1 MTNQPAQ
8 SNFGRFAGKG
18 VFPHQYAFTLLFPVR
33 NIFLSPRQLVK
44 RLELKPDAVVL
55 EVGCGPGYFSPKVAA
70 AIPNGKLV
78 LADIQPE
85 MLKKARARMEKK
97 NQTNTDY
104 YTCQGARFDFPDNT
118 FDRIFL
124 ITVMGEVEEKEL
136 YLKEFFRM
144 LKPTGLLSVS
154 EQAGDP
160 DKLSI
165 AQTTQLATQAGFAVN
180 KLYGGERNYTLNFIK

>member
-1 MTNQPAQ
+1 
-8 SNFGRFAGKG
+8 
-18 VFPHQYAFTLLFPVR
+18 
-33 NIFLSPRQLVK
+33 
-44 RLELKPDAVVL
+44 
-55 EVGCGPGYFSPKVAA
+55 
-70 AIPNGKLV
+70 
-78 LADIQPE
+78 
-85 MLKKARARMEKK
+85 MEKK